1 MQANTEHYEEYE
13 TRPAAEDHG
22 NELVPGAMQGMSH
35 LAYSGSYWL
44 SYGVVYAAVFVAH
57 SLPQDNPVMHG
68 LRDGAG
74 AAIDA
79 LKSEE

>member
-1 MQANTEHYEEYE
+1 MQVNTEYYEEYE
-13 TRPAAEDHG
+13 TRPASEDHAK
-22 NELVPGAMQGMSH
+22 ELVPSTMQGLSR

-44 SYGVVYAAVFVAH
+44 SYGVVYATVFVAH
-57 SLPQDNPVMHG
+57 SLPQENPVMHG
-68 LRDGAG
+68 LRDGAS